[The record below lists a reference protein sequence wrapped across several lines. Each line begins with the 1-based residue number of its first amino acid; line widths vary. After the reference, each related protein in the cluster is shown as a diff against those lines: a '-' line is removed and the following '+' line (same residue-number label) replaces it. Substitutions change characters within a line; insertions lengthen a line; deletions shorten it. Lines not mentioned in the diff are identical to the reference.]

1 MLSPAPTPLVTRR
14 ECLGLLS
21 ALVVAGAAP
30 RPVLAAADATKP
42 LRGVFM
48 ILNTPFTAAGDVD
61 WDDLVNEVRFVDR
74 HGCGGI
80 VWPQGSS
87 GVATLTRDERLHG
100 MELLTRTCRDLRV
113 ACVLGVQGRDTA
125 EMLSYAKH
133 AESLAPDAMIAM
145 PPTDGRS
152 LDDHR
157 VYFRALAGATQ
168 RPVIQQTSG
177 GAKDLPLATEV
188 ILEMARQFP
197 HLGYVKEESAPI
209 VDRMRQEIASRP
221 VMKGIFGASF
231 ATGWLFEMRLGLDGV
246 ITGESMYA
254 DLLGKIWRLHEQG
267 RQDEVRDGYSRYLL
281 MRNLNEQ
288 IPNVDLYVLRKR
300 GIFKTTFTRRG
311 QSGGN
316 KVAEPSFPADVIAEI
331 EYRLAAVNAFVQA

>member
-100 MELLTRTCRDLRV
+100 MELLARTCRDLKV

-152 LDDHR
+152 LDDYR
-157 VYFRALAGATQ
+157 AYFRALAGATQ

-267 RQDEVRDGYSRYLL
+267 RHDEVRDGYSRYLL

-300 GIFKTTFTRRG
+300 GIFKAMFTRRG
-311 QSGGN
+311 QSGGK